1 MEDRLNQHG
10 VMVNGILTR
19 FCSMVLYTI
28 SLLSV
33 VAKYYTQGLLI
44 KIMSF
49 YQYLCWELVK
59 MYAW

>member
-49 YQYLCWELVK
+49 C
-59 MYAW
+59 